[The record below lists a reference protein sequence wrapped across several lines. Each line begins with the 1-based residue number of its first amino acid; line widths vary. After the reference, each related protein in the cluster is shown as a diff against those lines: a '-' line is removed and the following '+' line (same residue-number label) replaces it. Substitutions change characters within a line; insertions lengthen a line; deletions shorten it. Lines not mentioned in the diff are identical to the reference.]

1 MRNIRLL
8 LAISVCLVLPASL
21 AAQKNKRPAPAKED
35 SSEQTLSVNVDL
47 VNVLFTVADK
57 NGRFITNLQK
67 QDFKV
72 SEDYTSQ
79 SITNFSNETNL
90 PLSIGLVFDTSA
102 SILGKLKFEQEAAG
116 EFFYTSLRRG
126 TDKAFVVTF
135 DNTVGLAQDFTDNS
149 EVLTKSLNKVH
160 SAGTTAL
167 FDAVYLAIAKKLVG
181 QEGRHVVIVISDGDD
196 NASER
201 SSDDTIEMAQKT
213 DTVIYAVGTNPTEL
227 FGSDKDRG
235 NKYLK
240 RLTEETGGR
249 LFLPVKLEDLTQSF
263 LQISEELRSQY
274 TLGYRSTNTKRDG
287 AYRRIKITTTNKL
300 FRVRARDGYY
310 ASRSTLN

>member
-1 MRNIRLL
+1 MRTIRLF
-8 LAISVCLVLPASL
+8 LAIGLCLVLSASL
-21 AAQKNKRPAPAKED
+21 AAQRNKKGESAKVED
-35 SSEQTLSVNVDL
+35 SQTLSVNVDL

-57 NGRFITNLQK
+57 NGRFITNLQR

-72 SEDYTSQ
+72 AEDYTPQMIS
-79 SITNFSNETNL
+79 NFSNETNL

-116 EFFYTSLRRG
+116 EFFYTTLRRG

-135 DNTVGLAQDFTDNS
+135 DNRVGLAQDFTDNS
-149 EVLTKSLNKVH
+149 EQLTRSLNKVH

-167 FDAVYLAIAKKLVG
+167 FDAVYQAIDNKLIG
-181 QEGRHVVIVISDGDD
+181 QEGRHVIIVISDGDD
-196 NASER
+196 NSSER
-201 SSDDTIEMAQKT
+201 TIEDTIEMAQKT
-213 DTVIYAVGTNPTEL
+213 DTVIYAVGTNPTQL
-227 FGSDKDRG
+227 FGSDRDRG

-240 RLTEETGGR
+240 RLTDETGGR

-274 TLGYRSTNTKRDG
+274 TLGYRSSNIKRDG
-287 AYRRIKITTTNKL
+287 TYRRIKITTTNKL

-310 ASRSTLN
+310 ASRATLN

>member
-1 MRNIRLL
+1 MKNMRLY
-8 LAISVCLVLPASL
+8 LAIGLCLLLPASL
-21 AAQKNKRPAPAKED
+21 AAQRKKKSETAKEED
-35 SSEQTLSVNVDL
+35 SQTLSVNVDL

-67 QDFKV
+67 EDFKV
-72 SEDYTSQ
+72 SEDYVGQTIS
-79 SITNFSNETNL
+79 NFSNETNL
-90 PLSIGLVFDTSA
+90 PLSIGLVFDTSS

-135 DNTVGLAQDFTDNS
+135 DNRVGLAQDFTDNS
-149 EVLTKSLNKVH
+149 ELLTRSLDKVH

-167 FDAVYLAIAKKLVG
+167 FDAVYSAIDNKLIG
-181 QEGRHVVIVISDGDD
+181 QAGRHVIIVISDGDD
-196 NASER
+196 NSSER
-201 SSDDTIEMAQKT
+201 SLDETVEMAQKT
-213 DTVIYAVGTNPTEL
+213 DTVIYAVGTNPTQL

-274 TLGYRSTNTKRDG
+274 TLGYRSTNLKRDG
-287 AYRRIKITTTNKL
+287 TYRRIKIATTNKL

-310 ASRSTLN
+310 ASRANAN